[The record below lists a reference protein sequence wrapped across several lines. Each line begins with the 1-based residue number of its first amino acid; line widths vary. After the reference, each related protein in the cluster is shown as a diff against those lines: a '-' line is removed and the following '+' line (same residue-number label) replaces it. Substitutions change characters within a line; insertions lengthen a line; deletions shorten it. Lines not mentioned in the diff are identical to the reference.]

1 MWIFRANVPRKAN
14 HLSKS
19 ARSLTE
25 RRRGS
30 SPLDGRFS
38 ADVALAR
45 SIGECGEALQQAA
58 FGPKRKSCGAA
69 YRDVRLHGL
78 GQHDFTTSH
87 GCAICRRAITSTLA

>member
-1 MWIFRANVPRKAN
+1 MSIFRANVARKSN

-19 ARSLTE
+19 ACSLTE

-30 SPLDGRFS
+30 SPLDGSFS

-58 FGPKRKSCGAA
+58 FGPKRESCGTA
-69 YRDVRLHGL
+69 YRDVQLHGL
-78 GQHDFTTSH
+78 GQHDFTSGH
-87 GCAICRRAITSTLA
+87 GCAICRRVITSTLA